1 MNNDNLVRM
10 VNQIGAFFE
19 SMPDRA
25 EALQELAMHLKK
37 FWDPRMRK
45 ALLELMD
52 EKGGGSDQIS
62 DIVRRAALE
71 HRSLLV

>member
-1 MNNDNLVRM
+1 MNNDNLIRM

-19 SMPDRA
+19 TMPDRT

-45 ALLELMD
+45 ALLELIESHRGD
-52 EKGGGSDQIS
+52 GIS
-62 DIVRRAALE
+62 DVVRRAALE
-71 HRSLLV
+71 HRALLV

>member
-19 SMPDRA
+19 TMPDRN

-37 FWDPRMRK
+37 FWDPRMRR
-45 ALLELMD
+45 ALLELI
-52 EKGGGSDQIS
+52 ESNGGDGIS
-62 DIVRRAALE
+62 DVVRRAALE
-71 HRSLLV
+71 HRALLV

>member
-19 SMPDRA
+19 TMPDRT

-37 FWDPRMRK
+37 FWDPRMRR
-45 ALLELMD
+45 ALLELI
-52 EKGGGSDQIS
+52 ESHGGDGIS
-62 DIVRRAALE
+62 DVVRRAALE
-71 HRSLLV
+71 HRALLV